1 MSEPKWLVTARKYL
15 GVKEAPG
22 AADNPQII
30 EWFDAVNIPVKKDS
44 VAWCAVFVNG
54 ILAESNIAG
63 TRSAAARSF
72 LNWGKPTIPKP
83 GAVMVFKRGSQAWQG
98 HVAFYVGETATHYR
112 VLGGN
117 QGDKVSIASYP
128 KSSLLGARW
137 PATVGNSN
145 TMAAGMTGGISTVLG
160 FAGDMAQEALPLAQ
174 EATDWIDVAKYACF
188 GLGIVM
194 FIVIMW
200 RRYQKMKAGK

>member
-1 MSEPKWLVTARKYL
+1 MSEPKLLTIARKYL

-22 AADNPQII
+22 SADNPQII
-30 EWFDAVNIPVKKDS
+30 KWFDAVNLPVKKDS

-54 ILAESNIAG
+54 ILAEANMAG

-72 LNWGKPTIPKP
+72 LNWGKPTTPKP

-98 HVAFYVGETATHYR
+98 HVAFYVSETATHYR

-137 PATVGNSN
+137 PDTVRNSN
-145 TMAAGMTGGISTVLG
+145 TMAASMAGTGATALG
-160 FAGDMAQEALPLAQ
+160 FAGDLAQ
-174 EATDWIDVAKYACF
+174 
-188 GLGIVM
+188 
-194 FIVIMW
+194 
-200 RRYQKMKAGK
+200 